1 MLLAID
7 IGNSNIVLGVYDH
20 DKLIDSFRLEANHAR
35 TEDEFATQIINCLE
49 LGEIDYHK
57 VSGMIISSTKLAINP
72 IFDKLA
78 AKYFKIKPI
87 FVNSKLKSGIKIKI
101 DDPKSLAPDILVGI
115 VSAYQKYG
123 SEILVIDMGTAT
135 TMTILNSDL
144 EYIGG
149 IIFTGLRTSVSALA
163 DNTSSLP
170 HIDLD
175 VPNHVIC
182 KETVSAMQA
191 GLLYGY
197 AGMIDSLIRKMNK
210 EYQKPLKVILT
221 GGLGNII
228 HNLLE
233 EEVILDDNLLLDG
246 LNYLY
251 YKNKK

>member
-1 MLLAID
+1 MLLTID
-7 IGNSNIVLGVYDH
+7 IGNSNIVLGVYKDN
-20 DKLIDSFRLEANHAR
+20 DLLETFRLEANHAR
-35 TEDEFATQIINCLE
+35 TEDEFATQIISCLD
-49 LGEIDYHK
+49 LVGLDYHQI
-57 VSGMIISSTKLAINP
+57 SGIIISSTKLSINP
-72 IFDKLA
+72 MFEKLA
-78 AKYFKIKPI
+78 HKYFKIKPI

-101 DDPKSLAPDILVGI
+101 DDPKSLSPDILVGI

-123 SEILVIDMGTAT
+123 TECLVIDMGTAT
-135 TMTILNSDL
+135 TMTILNGEK

-149 IIFTGLRTSVSALA
+149 VIFTGLRTSVSALA
-163 DNTSSLP
+163 DKTASLP

-175 VPNHVIC
+175 IPDHVIC

-197 AGMIDSLIRKMNK
+197 AAMIDGMIKKMDE
-210 EYQKPLKVILT
+210 EYGKKLKVILT
-221 GGLGNII
+221 GGLGNKIYK
-228 HNLLE
+228 LLN